1 MSIFDFF
8 KNFQEKRNKEKRAH
22 NAKVEL
28 EKLGSTTN
36 YREGIIKSFHIL
48 ETFGTEYLGI
58 SRGDATTAREY
69 IRLLEEDGIVR
80 KDELKE
86 LVTAFEVSKY
96 STFEPTPD
104 NFKKVLST
112 VTDLEKRFK
121 APKTKATKG
130 KRKSSKGKRRRK
142 RPTSGSSGGATK
154 RKIKKRA
161 D

>member
-8 KNFQEKRNKEKRAH
+8 NKFKEKRDKEKRAH
-22 NAKVEL
+22 KAKVEL

-36 YREGIIKSFHIL
+36 YREGIIKSFHVL

-58 SRGDATTAREY
+58 SRGEAITAREY
-69 IRLLEEDGIVR
+69 IQLLEEDGIIR
-80 KDELKE
+80 KDELKD

-96 STFEPTPD
+96 STFDPTED

-121 APKTKATKG
+121 APKAKVAKG
-130 KRKSSKGKRRRK
+130 KGKLKKGKRRR
-142 RPTSGSSGGATK
+142 RSRSGSSSDTTK
-154 RKIKKRA
+154 RKIKKRV